1 PEARG
6 QPVTATRALQRG
18 YLVIADIAGY
28 TSYLTRTEL
37 EHAHGIVDELTQLV
51 IARLGAPLRFVE
63 LEGDAVFAYAP
74 VAAFADAERLLDM
87 IEGCYV
93 AFRLRLEEMRRATTC
108 TCSACALIG
117 ALDLKFVAHLGSF
130 VLQQSPTG
138 PKPIG
143 PDVILVHR
151 LLKNGVAE
159 ALGTKA
165 YALLTDTLLARAGG
179 TLGLPAHREHYD
191 DLGEVRGRV
200 ADLTQAVARHR
211 EARIFVARGEGD
223 LELVTPLPVPRAV
236 AWEYHIDPR
245 KRMRWQLD
253 AREIEAKPNAAGRAG
268 VGWESHCDHGAYTL
282 VHRAVDW
289 RPFDYLTLETTPITR
304 GPLALPRSLSTFEF
318 IEDGPDRSV
327 VAMNVRALDRG
338 LLSRITIPLAALV
351 IRRQF
356 RAHYAVLSRV
366 LEEGRQAWAVG
377 AG

>member
-1 PEARG
+1 M
-6 QPVTATRALQRG
+6 TATQARQQG
-18 YLVIADIAGY
+18 YLVIADISGY
-28 TSYLTRTEL
+28 TSYLTHTEL
-37 EHAHGIVDELTQLV
+37 EHAHGIVDELTHLV
-51 IARLGAPLRFVE
+51 IARLGEPLRFVE
-63 LEGDAVFAYAP
+63 LEGDAVFVYAP
-74 VAAFADAERLLDM
+74 AAAFADAERLLDM

-93 AFRLRLEEMRRATTC
+93 AFQLRLDEMRRATTC

-151 LLKNGVAE
+151 LLKNGVGE
-159 ALGTKA
+159 AFGTKA
-165 YALLTDTLLARAGG
+165 YALLTDALLERAGG
-179 TLGLPAHREHYD
+179 TLGLPAHHERYD
-191 DLGEVRGRV
+191 DIGEVRGRV
-200 ADLTQAVARHR
+200 ATLAQAVARHR
-211 EARIFVARGEGD
+211 EARIFVTRDEAD
-223 LELVTPLPVPRAV
+223 LELVTALPVPRAV

-253 AREIEAKPNAAGRAG
+253 AREIEARPNAAGRAG

-318 IEDGPDRSV
+318 TEDGHGRSV
-327 VAMNVRALDRG
+327 VAMHVRAVDRG

-356 RAHYAVLSRV
+356 RTHYAVLSRV
-366 LEEGRQAWAVG
+366 LEGERQAWSA
-377 AG
+377 

>member
-1 PEARG
+1 VA
-6 QPVTATRALQRG
+6 ATRAREQG
-18 YLVIADIAGY
+18 YLVIADISGY
-28 TSYLTRTEL
+28 TSFLARTEL
-37 EHAHGIVDELTQLV
+37 EHAHGIVAELTELV
-51 IARLGAPLRFVE
+51 IARLGEPLRFVE

-74 VAAFADAERLLDM
+74 IAAFADAERLLDM

-93 AFRLRLEEMRRATTC
+93 AFQLRLEEMRRATTC

-130 VLQQSPTG
+130 VQQQTPTG

-151 LLKNGVAE
+151 LLKNTIASTF
-159 ALGTKA
+159 ATKA
-165 YALLTDTLLARAGG
+165 YAFLTDALLERSGR
-179 TLGLPAHREHYD
+179 TLGLPAHSERYD
-191 DLGEVRGRV
+191 DIGEVRGRV
-200 ADLTQAVARHR
+200 AELAQAVARHR
-211 EARIFVARGEGD
+211 EARIHVEGD
-223 LELVTPLPVPRAV
+223 EADLRLVTPLRAPRAI

-289 RPFDYLTLETTPITR
+289 RPFDYLTLETTPINR
-304 GPLALPRSLSTFEF
+304 GPIALPRSLSTFEF
-318 IEDGPDRSV
+318 AEDGPGRSV
-327 VAMNVRALDRG
+327 VTMNARALDRG

-356 RAHYAVLSRV
+356 RAHYAVLARI
-366 LEEGRQAWAVG
+366 LEEERREWAPEV
-377 AG
+377 